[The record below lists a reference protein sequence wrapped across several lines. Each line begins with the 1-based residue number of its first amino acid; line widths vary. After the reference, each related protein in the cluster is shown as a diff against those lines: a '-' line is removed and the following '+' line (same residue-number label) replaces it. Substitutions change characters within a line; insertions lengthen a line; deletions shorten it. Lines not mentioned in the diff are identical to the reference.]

1 MMNWSVKNLAYRIN
15 SNSCD
20 SLESLEA
27 MLVDRADN
35 ISYFLFVENAI
46 SLTDEPH
53 DAGTKFLQILSPV

>member
-1 MMNWSVKNLAYRIN
+1 
-15 SNSCD
+15 
-20 SLESLEA
+20 